1 MSDNSSAPGRSQD
14 PLAALG
20 NALRTLHRV
29 LVAHARHRYEQERG
43 AVLSAGELLQLLTS
57 DSRFAWLRSLSELIV
72 DLDVYLEAD
81 PAPSDDDASAVRAEV
96 ERLMSAAAKAGGDSD
111 FATRYWEYVH
121 DDPQVAIAHGEVRQ
135 TLDRLPA
142 LTDVDEAQVMHE
154 RHRWTEVRRHRR

>member
-29 LVAHARHRYEQERG
+29 LVAHARPRYEQERG

-72 DLDVYLEAD
+72 DLDVFLEAD

-96 ERLMSAAAKAGGDSD
+96 ERLMSAGAKTGGDSD